1 MDTKDSKKKIIDSMV
16 SNVKNINFLN
26 LSDKN
31 LGFFIRAFHVNLPFY
46 LTIFM
51 LYGTKVQNIIILVFL
66 FCAAISFVLFKG
78 CLLSKIENT
87 LDGEDI
93 TIIDPFLDFLRIE
106 KTNKNRMTISIII
119 GFLYLLFALM
129 VFHFRFGFLISID
142 DFIEEYN
149 DFLKLLKKIY
159 GYLFSIFNIKTNDN
173 YDKIYYELNL

>member
-66 FCAAISFVLFKG
+66 
-78 CLLSKIENT
+78 LSKSDNF
-87 LDGEDI
+87 I
-93 TIIDPFLDFLRIE
+93 TTSF
-106 KTNKNRMTISIII
+106 
-119 GFLYLLFALM
+119 FA
-129 VFHFRFGFLISID
+129 
-142 DFIEEYN
+142 
-149 DFLKLLKKIY
+149 
-159 GYLFSIFNIKTNDN
+159 
-173 YDKIYYELNL
+173 